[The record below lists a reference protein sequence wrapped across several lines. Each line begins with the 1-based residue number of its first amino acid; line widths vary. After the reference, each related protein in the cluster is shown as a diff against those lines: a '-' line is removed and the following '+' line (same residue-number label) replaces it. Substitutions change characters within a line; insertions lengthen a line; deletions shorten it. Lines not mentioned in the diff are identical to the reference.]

1 MKKITLLFC
10 LFFSLVGLAQTANLV
25 ISKTSPAPI
34 YYPGVDN
41 TITYFVQIGNN
52 AATNAEDVLVE
63 IPFHA
68 SVDLTSVA
76 WIAPDGTT
84 GTGVISQTIDI
95 NAGQIAVY
103 QITVTLPI
111 GYIQGTSLIASV
123 DTTHATLSANL
134 LHHITNYTF
143 VAGTDMVYTIT
154 VANQGPDDAINV
166 VVQDIIPSIA
176 GMDLT
181 SVSWTG
187 SNGTTGTGNLQ
198 DTIAV
203 LPIGDVVTYTLT
215 LPIPDGYSQ
224 TINNTVNVTAD
235 NAVADVTCFTCS
247 HYASPQEL
255 LGSLVVSKT
264 SPMPNY
270 YFNVDQSITYFVQIG
285 NTATTD
291 ALDTSVTISYHPSVN
306 AANVQW
312 TAPNGSTGTGVISQ
326 TIDIDAGEVVV
337 YKITVLIPPTY
348 VQGTNLIASVVT
360 THPTLS
366 ANLLHHITNYTYV
379 KGTNMV
385 YTITV
390 ENQGSANAIDVVV
403 QDIIPVITD
412 MDLTSVVWTGSNGTA
427 GTGNLEDTIATL
439 APGAIITYT
448 ITLPI
453 PADYDLTINNN
464 VNITA
469 DNALVDVLCFTCSH
483 YASPQEPRAHLVTTK
498 TNNSEEYIRGTYVD
512 YVITV
517 TNQGPNDAY
526 DVHVNDAIP
535 SGISQ
540 MTWTSNGASGIGSLD
555 QTIPVLENGQTIV
568 FNIQIFVPED
578 FDLNFNLINSVWVT
592 TPTLDPNPQTQPITD
607 IDLPASPYLQVY
619 PTLYSVQELVEDVL
633 IDMDCSLVENI
644 SAQGFRSTDNTMGYF
659 KANNS
664 GFPIREGIVIK
675 TGPISTVAGPYSNG
689 AGATNGS
696 GISDAQL
703 NAIGGGTLRDVSYIE
718 FDFTPITD
726 ELKFNFLFASNE
738 YGTYQC
744 DYGDVFAFILTDLTT
759 GVSTNLAVIP
769 GTNPPVRV
777 AVTTIKDGAY
787 NSSCGSENIEF
798 FDQMNTAGDAINMK
812 GNTVKM
818 TASGAVVPCRKYRI
832 KLAIGD
838 WGDTGWDSAVFL
850 EAGSFD
856 IGALDLG
863 EDKLEVLGNAAC
875 FDEEVILSSG
885 LPPVDA
891 TCDIDYEYQWY
902 KDGVAI
908 NGATAEEYHVTETGV
923 YTLETTI
930 TLTGSGT
937 GITTECSLKPGT
949 AIIQIFD
956 EIPAGQP
963 NNLTRCEDE
972 NDTTFDLTDPA
983 LLQQIYGDDLD
994 SNDTEI
1000 SFHLNMNDLVAGVP
1014 IEWNMDDNGDYF
1026 VPSAFV
1032 ITGSSQ
1038 NIFVKIHVAN
1048 GSDCYAVRQFTL
1060 SIVNCDVTAPEDI
1073 ALCDQDED
1081 GSESVDLAALI
1092 ADIAPGI
1099 DDATITFHSTQSG
1112 ANDGTTD
1119 IIDHSTPY
1127 AVTTGTT
1134 VTVYIRVL
1142 DNDTGFDYTE
1152 LFNISIN
1159 QIPQILQTVS
1169 DYELC
1174 LVNPSGEADFDLT
1187 SKTTEILD
1195 GATAT
1200 LTFYTSEALAQAGA
1214 DGTELDTTTTYASTG
1229 NETIWVRATDAN
1241 GCYSITSFELVIN
1254 DDFQIEQDVTD
1265 YELCDENGSGEE
1277 EFDLTTKATEIL
1289 GTQTATLTFYTSQAN
1304 AQSGTD
1310 GIATPR
1316 TSTGETIWVRAETAD
1331 GCFDI
1336 TSFLLV
1342 VKPLGNVPSPAPIEV
1357 CANNNAASVTFDLTS
1372 VLGDVMGAPTDVVT
1386 FHQTLAAAQ
1395 TATAAITPANAYVAT
1410 ANQTIYIRIVS
1421 QDPDICPAIS
1431 SVNLVKLAS
1440 PVLATTIANYEL
1452 CDDGTGQ
1459 AEFDLTSK
1467 ETEILG
1473 TTVATLTYY
1482 TSQANAIG
1490 KIDEITTPATYMSAS
1505 ATIWVRAENA
1515 NDCYTIKSF
1524 NLVTHVAPI
1533 VNAPTPLIECNN
1545 GGTGQADFDLT
1556 SKTTEILD
1564 ADTATLT
1571 FYTSET
1577 DAIADIDGTLAIT
1590 TPTTYT
1596 STGNETIWVRAT
1608 DANGCYSITS
1618 FELVI
1623 NDDFQIEQDVTDY
1636 ELCDENGSGEEEFD
1650 LTTKATEILGTQTAT
1665 LTFYTSQANAQSGT
1679 DGIATPRTSTGETI
1693 WVRAET
1699 ADGCFD
1705 ITSFLL
1711 VVKPLGNVPSPAPIE
1726 VCANNNAA
1734 SVTFDLTSVLGD
1746 VMGAPTDV
1754 VTFHQT
1760 LAAAQTATA
1769 AITPANA
1776 YVATANQTIYIRI
1789 VSQDPDICP
1798 AISSVNLVKLASPV
1812 LATTIANYELCD
1824 DGTGQA
1830 EFDLTS
1836 KETEIL
1842 GATVA
1847 TLTYYTSQANAIGKI
1862 DEITTPATYMS
1873 ASATIWVR
1881 AENAND
1887 CYTIKSFNLVLH
1899 TIPVANTP
1907 EPLAKCNDGTGQAEF
1922 NLNSRNNA
1930 ISGGAVGVIVTYHTS
1945 LVDAENGDNA
1955 QTSPYI
1961 GTHQEILYVRVVS
1974 PFGCVNTTQTL
1985 ELILEESTIAPTLPD
2000 LTYCDPNS
2008 DGWGVFDLTQIEQI
2022 IIDANPN
2029 PVTITYHETIEDAEF
2044 LANIIDSPEDY
2055 FNIGYYTQTI
2065 YIAITPASGEACSSI
2080 TQVNLIV
2087 HNLPQITAPTPI
2099 ETCDDDYDGFANFD
2113 LTIRNTEILN
2123 GLNPADYTIGYY
2135 PTEQDAILNTNAI
2148 ANPTNYTNLVAN
2160 QDSVWVRVTDI
2171 NTGCFAT
2178 KELVLIVNP
2187 LPVVDMPNVAEYRL
2201 CDFGE
2206 DGYEI
2211 FDLDS
2216 RVEIILDG
2224 QTGLTVSFY
2233 QTYDNAFDG
2242 VQPITDLMYQNQE
2255 QYVETIFVRVET
2267 QKGCFVVTLM
2277 DLVVDPLPVL
2287 STPTNPIVSCDGDG
2301 DGYGTVNLEE
2311 ILEEMLNGANP
2322 TDFAISFHET
2332 YSDAE
2337 LNANSIDNPQEYYN
2351 IDPFNQ
2357 VIYIRVES
2365 TLGSGC
2371 YNIYPINIEIVS
2383 APVLPV
2389 EMDGTLPDLVLCDD
2403 NQDELTHFDLTVQ
2416 TAYILDQQTDITN
2429 LEVTYYISEQNAID
2443 RALAIGNMTN
2453 YPNISNPQTIWVV
2466 LENTLTGCFDI
2477 AAFDL
2482 VVNLPLDVPMPIPSI
2497 TLCDEDGDLEVT
2509 FDLTV
2514 RLNAILANASDPNNY
2529 TVEFFYTYTDAING
2543 NTTNLIADP
2552 TNFSNLELGGGAVYT
2567 LGVRVTDNTTG
2578 CQSYAIMDI
2587 RRAPIPNIPIVPL
2600 DPLEVCDNTND
2611 DLIEAFDLTVYE
2623 SFIRNGDSN
2632 VIITYHATPEDAQEG
2647 TNAIVDPTAYE
2658 SASTTIYIRVANK
2671 PNGGMSCA
2679 VILELELIVNPLP
2692 IVADNSFEICEA
2704 NSSGY
2709 AEFFFPD
2716 FNPQL
2721 LGPTQDLADFTIS
2734 YHLTQADAIGGTAH
2748 IPQGTPYTNQTQF
2761 AEVIWTRIVN
2771 NDTGCIRIAEIT
2783 LYAEEGAVANQPA
2796 EPITECDY
2804 DGTNDG
2810 FTNTDLTQ
2818 YETEIL
2824 GMQNP
2829 TQFIVTYHLTE
2840 QDAHDAVDAITNPE
2854 NFTNTVAG
2862 GQTIYIRVE
2871 NSSSNAPCYDVT
2883 QMEYIVEELAEPII
2897 TSPLNTICVDW
2908 GSTLAN
2914 DPLVLDSNITA
2925 AGYSFE
2931 WYRNGTL
2938 IAGADQSTYTITSKG
2953 QEGSYYVIA
2962 TSAEGCVSEVSNT
2975 FEVFLSGQ
2983 ATLVDII
2990 TENAFSDNQTITV
3003 IVEGNGQYVY
3013 QLDHGPIQQTGYFPN
3028 VTAGEHTVT
3037 VYDTTNG
3044 NINTTNSC
3052 GTLVISDVQI
3062 IDYPR
3067 FFTPNGDGYNDLW
3080 NITGLTDFHKAEIYI
3095 FDRHGKLLKQ
3105 LNPQGEGWN
3114 GNLNGNQLPATDYWF
3129 KVIYTENN
3137 NRKEFRA
3144 HFSLKR

>member
-1 MKKITLLFC
+1 MKKITHLFC
-10 LFFSLVGLAQTANLV
+10 LFFSLVGLAQTTNLV

-34 YYPGVDN
+34 YYPSVDT

-52 AATNAEDVLVE
+52 AAVNAEDVLVE
-63 IPFHA
+63 IPFDT
-68 SVDLTSVA
+68 SVDLASVA

-95 NAGQIAVY
+95 DAGQIVVY
-103 QITVTLPI
+103 QISVALPT

-123 DTTHATLSANL
+123 DTTHPTLSANL
-134 LHHITNYTF
+134 LNNITNYTY

-154 VANQGPDDAINV
+154 IENQGSEDALNV
-166 VVQDIIPSIA
+166 EVEDIIPTIL

-187 SNGTTGTGNLQ
+187 SNGTTGTGNLTDTIALLLVGDTVSYTISLPIPDGYNETITNNINVTADNAITDGICFACTHSANPQ
-198 DTIAV
+198 EPLAQLDIQKTSPQATYPQGITKITYFVQVGNNDTNDAQDVTVSIPYHPSVTAVTAQWKAPDGTTGTGNINHTTDILSGEIVVYEVTFNIPAGYVAGTNLIDDVFTSHPTITNFVHQVTDYIYIASTNLVYTITIENTGLVNALNVEIEDIIPTIPGMDLASVSWTGSNGTMGTGNLTDTIAV
-203 LPIGDVVTYTLT
+203 LPVGD
-215 LPIPDGYSQ
+215 I
-224 TINNTVNVTAD
+224 
-235 NAVADVTCFTCS
+235 
-247 HYASPQEL
+247 
-255 LGSLVVSKT
+255 
-264 SPMPNY
+264 
-270 YFNVDQSITYFVQIG
+270 
-285 NTATTD
+285 
-291 ALDTSVTISYHPSVN
+291 
-306 AANVQW
+306 
-312 TAPNGSTGTGVISQ
+312 VI
-326 TIDIDAGEVVV
+326 
-337 YKITVLIPPTY
+337 
-348 VQGTNLIASVVT
+348 
-360 THPTLS
+360 
-366 ANLLHHITNYTYV
+366 
-379 KGTNMV
+379 
-385 YTITV
+385 
-390 ENQGSANAIDVVV
+390 
-403 QDIIPVITD
+403 
-412 MDLTSVVWTGSNGTA
+412 
-427 GTGNLEDTIATL
+427 
-439 APGAIITYT
+439 YT

-453 PADYDLTINNN
+453 PIDYIGETI
-464 VNITA
+464 VNSVNLTA
-469 DNALVDVLCFTCSH
+469 DNLGNQGICLGCNH
-483 YASPQEPRAHLVTTK
+483 YAKSQEPRAHIVTTK
-498 TNNSEEYIRGTYVD
+498 TNDITHYVKGTYVD
-512 YVITV
+512 YIITI
-517 TNQGPNDAY
+517 TNEGPHPAQNVLVFDPLPY
-526 DVHVNDAIP
+526 
-535 SGISQ
+535 GITQ
-540 MTWTSNGASGIGSLD
+540 MTWIGNGTAGIGQLNH
-555 QTIPVLENGQTIV
+555 TIPLLANGQTVV
-568 FNIQIFVPED
+568 FNVQVFVPDD
-578 FDLNFNLINSVWVT
+578 FDIEVNLVNNVWVT
-592 TPTLDPNPQTQPITD
+592 TPTLDPNPQLQPITH
-607 IDLPASPYLQVY
+607 IDFPAVNYVTVNDSQ
-619 PTLYSVQELVEDVL
+619 YSLNELVNDVL

-644 SAQGFRSTDNTMGYF
+644 SAQGFRSNNNTMGYF
-659 KANNS
+659 HANNS
-664 GFPIREGIVIK
+664 DFPIKSGIVIR
-675 TGPISTVAGPYSNG
+675 TGPVVGVQGPYNNY

-696 GISDAQL
+696 GQTDAQL
-703 NAIGGGTLRDVSYIE
+703 NAIGGGTLLDVSYIE

-738 YGTYQC
+738 YLPQFQC
-744 DYGDVFAFILTDLTT
+744 SYGDVFAFILTDLTT
-759 GVSTNLAVIP
+759 GEIRNLAVIP
-769 GTNPPVRV
+769 GTNPPIPV
-777 AVTTIKDGAY
+777 AVTTIRNGA
-787 NSSCGSENIEF
+787 SGCGPAHIEYF
-798 FDQMNTAGDAINMK
+798 GGINTTGDAINLV
-812 GNTVKM
+812 GNTTKM
-818 TASGAVVPCRKYRI
+818 TASGSVIPCRKYRI

-838 WGDTGWDSAVFL
+838 WGDTGYDSAVFL

-856 IGALDLG
+856 IGTLDLG
-863 EDKLEVLGNAAC
+863 ENFLESQGSAVCPN
-875 FDEEVILSSG
+875 DETILTSG
-885 LPPVDA
+885 LA
-891 TCDIDYEYQWY
+891 EIEGSCDIEYDYQWY
-902 KDGVAI
+902 KDGIAIVGAI
-908 NGATAEEYHVTETGV
+908 NPNYQVSETGT

-930 TLTGSGT
+930 TIAGT
-937 GITTECSLKPGT
+937 IVSTECSLKPGSVVVEF
-949 AIIQIFD
+949 FD
-956 EIPAGQP
+956 EIPAGEP
-963 NNLTRCEDE
+963 DDLTNCIGNNIFNLTQRY
-972 NDTTFDLTDPA
+972 T
-983 LLQQIYGDDLD
+983 QIYGDDLD
-994 SNDTEI
+994 PNDTNI
-1000 SFHLNMNDLVAGVP
+1000 TFHLDMDYLDMEFP
-1014 IEWNMDDNGDYF
+1014 IEWGTFEGNTDNTDIT
-1026 VPSAFV
+1026 AFEGTNGQTIYV
-1032 ITGSSQ
+1032 RVQ
-1038 NIFVKIHVAN
+1038 VLN
-1048 GSDCYAVRQFTL
+1048 GSPCYAVREITL
-1060 SIVNCDVTAPEDI
+1060 NIIDCSVTAPNDI
-1073 ALCDQDED
+1073 ELCDNDD
-1081 GSESVDLAALI
+1081 NGSETVDLSLLI
-1092 ADIAPGI
+1092 DDIILGLEDHTVTFHTTQTGADNGGI
-1099 DDATITFHSTQSG
+1099 DV
-1112 ANDGTTD
+1112 
-1119 IIDHSTPY
+1119 IDHNVPY
-1127 AVTTGTT
+1127 AVNAGAT
-1134 VTVYIRVL
+1134 VTVYVRAED
-1142 DNDTGFDYTE
+1142 DNLG
-1152 LFNISIN
+1152 ISSTTSFTITVFEA
-1159 QIPQILQTVS
+1159 PQIEQNIS

-1174 LVNPSGEADFDLT
+1174 SSNIDNTAAFDLT
-1187 SKTTEILD
+1187 SKTNEILD

-1200 LTFYTSEALAQAGA
+1200 LSFYTSFADADADVSPITTPETYSSAG
-1214 DGTELDTTTTYASTG
+1214 EIIY
-1229 NETIWVRATDAN
+1229 VKATDAN

-1254 DDFQIEQDVTD
+1254 DDFQIEQDITD
-1265 YELCDENGSGEE
+1265 YELCDENGNGEE
-1277 EFDLTTKATEIL
+1277 EFDLTTKTTEIL

-1304 AQSGTD
+1304 AQAGTD
-1310 GIATPR
+1310 DIATPR

-1342 VKPLGNVPSPAPIEV
+1342 VKPLGSVPSPAPIEV
-1357 CANNNAASVTFDLTS
+1357 CANNNATSVTFDLTS

-1395 TATAAITPANAYVAT
+1395 AATAAITPANAYVAS

-1421 QDPDICPAIS
+1421 QDDDICPAIS
-1431 SVNLVKLAS
+1431 SVNLVKLDA
-1440 PVLATTIANYEL
+1440 PILATTITDYEL
-1452 CDDGTGQ
+1452 CDNGTGQ
-1459 AEFDLTSK
+1459 AEFDLNSK

-1473 TTVATLTYY
+1473 TSTATLTYY
-1482 TSQANAIG
+1482 TSQANA
-1490 KIDEITTPATYMSAS
+1490 
-1505 ATIWVRAENA
+1505 
-1515 NDCYTIKSF
+1515 
-1524 NLVTHVAPI
+1524 
-1533 VNAPTPLIECNN
+1533 
-1545 GGTGQADFDLT
+1545 
-1556 SKTTEILD
+1556 
-1564 ADTATLT
+1564 
-1571 FYTSET
+1571 T
-1577 DAIADIDGTLAIT
+1577 DK
-1590 TPTTYT
+1590 
-1596 STGNETIWVRAT
+1596 V
-1608 DANGCYSITS
+1608 
-1618 FELVI
+1618 
-1623 NDDFQIEQDVTDY
+1623 
-1636 ELCDENGSGEEEFD
+1636 
-1650 LTTKATEILGTQTAT
+1650 
-1665 LTFYTSQANAQSGT
+1665 
-1679 DGIATPRTSTGETI
+1679 
-1693 WVRAET
+1693 
-1699 ADGCFD
+1699 
-1705 ITSFLL
+1705 
-1711 VVKPLGNVPSPAPIE
+1711 
-1726 VCANNNAA
+1726 
-1734 SVTFDLTSVLGD
+1734 
-1746 VMGAPTDV
+1746 
-1754 VTFHQT
+1754 
-1760 LAAAQTATA
+1760 
-1769 AITPANA
+1769 
-1776 YVATANQTIYIRI
+1776 
-1789 VSQDPDICP
+1789 
-1798 AISSVNLVKLASPV
+1798 
-1812 LATTIANYELCD
+1812 
-1824 DGTGQA
+1824 
-1830 EFDLTS
+1830 
-1836 KETEIL
+1836 
-1842 GATVA
+1842 
-1847 TLTYYTSQANAIGKI
+1847 

-1899 TIPVANTP
+1899 VIPVANAP

-1922 NLNSRNNA
+1922 DLNSRNNT
-1930 ISGGAVGVIVTYHTS
+1930 ISGGAVGVVVTYHTS
-1945 LVDAENGDNA
+1945 LVDAENGDNP
-1955 QTSPYI
+1955 QTSPYT
-1961 GTHQEILYVRVVS
+1961 GTHQEILYVRVAS

-1985 ELILEESTIAPTLPD
+1985 ELILEESTIAPILPE

-2008 DGWGVFDLTQIEQI
+2008 DGWGIFDLTQIEQI
-2022 IIDANPN
+2022 ILDANPSL
-2029 PVTITYHETIEDAEF
+2029 VSITYHETIEDATF
-2044 LANIIDSPEDY
+2044 LANIIDNPEEY

-2080 TQVNLIV
+2080 AQVNLIV
-2087 HNLPQITAPTPI
+2087 YNLPQITAPTPI

-2123 GLNPADYTIGYY
+2123 GLNPADHTIIHY
-2135 PTEQDAILNTNAI
+2135 PTESDANAATNAI
-2148 ANPTNYTNLVAN
+2148 ANPTNYTNTVAN
-2160 QDSVWVRVTDI
+2160 QDSVWVRVTDLT
-2171 NTGCFAT
+2171 TGCYAI

-2233 QTYDNAFDG
+2233 KTYDNAFDG

-2311 ILEEMLNGANP
+2311 ILEEMFNGANP
-2322 TDFAISFHET
+2322 ADFIISFHET

-2371 YNIYPINIEIVS
+2371 YNIYPITIEVIS

-2403 NQDELTHFDLTVQ
+2403 NQDGLTHFDLTVQ

-2429 LEVTYYISEQNAID
+2429 LEVTYYISEHNAID

-2466 LENTLTGCFDI
+2466 LENSLTGCYDM

-2482 VVNLPLDVPMPIPSI
+2482 VVNLPLDVPMVIPSI

-2514 RLNAILANASDPNNY
+2514 RLDAILANASDPNNY

-2578 CQSYAIMDI
+2578 CQSYALMDI
-2587 RRAPIPNIPIVPL
+2587 RRAPMPNIPVVPL

-2632 VIITYHATPEDAQEG
+2632 VIITYHPTSENAQEG

-2671 PNGGMSCA
+2671 PNGGVSCA

-2692 IVADNSFEICEA
+2692 IVADNSFEICET

-2734 YHLTQADAIGGTAH
+2734 YHLTQADAISGTAH
-2748 IPQGTPYTNQTQF
+2748 IPQGTPYTNHTQF
-2761 AEVIWTRIVN
+2761 AEVIWVRIVN

-2796 EPITECDY
+2796 NPIFECDY

-2810 FTNTDLTQ
+2810 ITNTDLTQ
-2818 YETEIL
+2818 YEAEIL
-2824 GMQNP
+2824 GAQNP
-2829 TQFIVTYHLTE
+2829 AQFIVTYYLTE
-2840 QDAHDAVDAITNPE
+2840 DDANDATNAIINPE

-2871 NSSSNAPCYDVT
+2871 NSDSNAPCYDVT
-2883 QMEYIVEELAEPII
+2883 QMEYIVEELAEPVI

-3013 QLDHGPIQQTGYFPN
+3013 QLDNGPIQQTGYFPN

-3044 NINTTNSC
+3044 NINTINSC
-3052 GTLVISDVQI
+3052 GTLLISDVQI

-3114 GNLNGNQLPATDYWF
+3114 GTLNGNQLPATDYWF